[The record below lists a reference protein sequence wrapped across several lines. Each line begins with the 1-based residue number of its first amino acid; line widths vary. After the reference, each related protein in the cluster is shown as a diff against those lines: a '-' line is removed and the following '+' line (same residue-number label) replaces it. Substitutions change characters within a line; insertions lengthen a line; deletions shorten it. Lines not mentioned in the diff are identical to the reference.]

1 MVDPIKEQEKL
12 KQMYTDI
19 FSSESGKKVL
29 QDLEK
34 RCNYHWTSYVAGDAN
49 ATTFEEGKRATILH
63 IHQMIIKET

>member
-1 MVDPIKEQEKL
+1 
-12 KQMYTDI
+12 
-19 FSSESGKKVL
+19 VL

-34 RCNYHWTSYVAGDAN
+34 RCNYHWTSYVAGDAH

>member
-12 KQMYTDI
+12 KQMYTET
-19 FSSESGKKVL
+19 FSTEAGSKVL

-34 RCNYHWTSYVAGDAN
+34 RCNYHWSSYVAGDAN
-49 ATTFEEGKRATILH
+49 ATTYEEGKRAAILH